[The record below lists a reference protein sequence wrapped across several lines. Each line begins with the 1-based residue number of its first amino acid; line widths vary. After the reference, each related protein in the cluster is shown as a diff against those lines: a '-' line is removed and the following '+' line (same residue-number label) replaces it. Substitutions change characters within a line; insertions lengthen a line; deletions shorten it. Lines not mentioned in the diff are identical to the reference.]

1 MDLEKLQ
8 SAQPDVRVGFVL
20 TREGRAWTEEA
31 LAGLTD
37 ALNQK
42 FPPKAGIP
50 EDSGILWE
58 AGIQLN
64 DPGFMAA
71 MLRKRPDAFVVISL
85 PDSSVILDGSLDA
98 DAAMAGYLEANKDGS
113 ATSWS
118 LLASMYA
125 GREG

>member
-8 SAQPDVRVGFVL
+8 SARPDVRVGFIL

-42 FPPKAGIP
+42 FPPKAGAP
-50 EDSGILWE
+50 EDSGVLWE

-125 GREG
+125 NREG